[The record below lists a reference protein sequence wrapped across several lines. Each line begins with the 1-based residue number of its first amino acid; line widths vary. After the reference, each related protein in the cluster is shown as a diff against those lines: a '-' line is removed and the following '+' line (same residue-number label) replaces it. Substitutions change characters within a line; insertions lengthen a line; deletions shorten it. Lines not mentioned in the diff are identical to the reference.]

1 MRSEFL
7 QLLLALTLLLQIG
20 CQEAQPE
27 VQSLMHQVLG
37 ALQILN
43 RTERDSALA
52 AACRECAAAGDIES
66 VLLGLPKISDTK
78 QRDVV
83 AEECFHAF
91 VTTER
96 KTDPEK
102 ICGLITDPAIRS
114 RLMTSL
120 SDTK

>member
-1 MRSEFL
+1 
-7 QLLLALTLLLQIG
+7 
-20 CQEAQPE
+20 
-27 VQSLMHQVLG
+27 
-37 ALQILN
+37 
-43 RTERDSALA
+43 
-52 AACRECAAAGDIES
+52 
-66 VLLGLPKISDTK
+66 LPKISDTK

>member
-1 MRSEFL
+1 
-7 QLLLALTLLLQIG
+7 
-20 CQEAQPE
+20 
-27 VQSLMHQVLG
+27 MHQVLG
-37 ALQILN
+37 ALQIPN

-66 VLLGLPKISDTK
+66 VLLGLPKISDAK